1 MEWTE
6 GNIVYFSVGRRFGYW
21 PVYKAIVGRNP
32 SKARNSVTQYI
43 YLVPQRIAVAVL
55 NVERLTNEKERDI
68 AHIEHI
74 DMPDAVFVDA
84 ITAKKINSR
93 RHDNA
98 DCQFKGCHDR
108 YACIWF
114 NQDSEKDPNGK
125 RKPFNKIPKTHRVG
139 SENCPRFFNR
149 DNIKVVKHTK
159 PAPPPPKPRPPLMF
173 YIIED

>member
-1 MEWTE
+1 M
-6 GNIVYFSVGRRFGYW
+6 YFSVGRRFGYW

-114 NQDSEKDPNGK
+114 NQDSEKDINGK

-173 YIIED
+173 YIIE